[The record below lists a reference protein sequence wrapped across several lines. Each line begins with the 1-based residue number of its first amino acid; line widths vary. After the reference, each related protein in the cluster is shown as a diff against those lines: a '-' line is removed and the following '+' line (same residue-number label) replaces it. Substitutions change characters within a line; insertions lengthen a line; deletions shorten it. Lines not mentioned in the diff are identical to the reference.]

1 MALAQHHAY
10 SEMYEREMAIR
21 QMPAFPPLLRM
32 INIHIQGGREQEV
45 RQAAAD
51 IGCDVPDICKVPGR
65 RIDVVSPVEILG
77 PAPSPLDRLRD
88 RYRWQVLL
96 KGVCQDD
103 LHAVCHQVVTCQADF
118 AVGDIKIA
126 D

>member
-1 MALAQHHAY
+1 
-10 SEMYEREMAIR
+10 MYEREMAIR

-32 INIHIQGGREQEV
+32 INIHIQGGKEQEV
-45 RQAAAD
+45 RKAAAD
-51 IGCDVPDICKVPGR
+51 IAAKCRTLAKSLAAESMRD
-65 RIDVVSPVEILG
+65 PVEILG

-118 AVGDIKIA
+118 AVGDIKIGI
-126 D
+126 DVDPENMM